1 MDPARG
7 APIAVLIVDDDPRV
21 REGLRALL
29 ALDQRLQV
37 VGEGASLAEA
47 LASAGAPPDVV
58 LLDLELAADQGF
70 APLGRL
76 RAAGVPAIALA
87 VYPDREVEALALGA
101 RACLLKDA
109 PRQQLVA
116 TILRVARPHGQ
127 P

>member
-1 MDPARG
+1 LDPAR
-7 APIAVLIVDDDPRV
+7 ATPIAVLVVDDDPRV

-29 ALDQRLQV
+29 ALDPRLQV

-47 LASAGAPPDVV
+47 LARAAAAPDVV
-58 LLDLELAADQGF
+58 LLDLELAAEQGF

-87 VYPDREVEALALGA
+87 VYPDREVEALAMGA
-101 RACLLKDA
+101 SACLLKDA

-116 TILRVARPHGQ
+116 TILQVARRHGQ